1 LFWRVCGAECTNIL
15 RGVNMERVEM
25 GFGDLDWIELA
36 QGRDWWRPLVNA
48 VMFHKMRGIS

>member
-1 LFWRVCGAECTNIL
+1 
-15 RGVNMERVEM
+15 MERVEM